1 MLEARD
7 DARDIQDVHV
17 EDDDQ
22 SEQGVVLEVD
32 RRRERVLF
40 GGERL
45 ELRLGAVGRQL
56 RVQGR
61 HVDDLELLRELQA
74 VLDGRLAVGVDDA
87 LVLCETSRSR
97 LGPNGLEIEKETTR
111 VMDTSRVDGVKAPC
125 LLYTSPSP
133 RDS

>member
-7 DARDIQDVHV
+7 DARDVEDVHV

-32 RRRERVLF
+32 RRREWVF
-40 GGERL
+40 GLGECL
-45 ELRLGAVGRQL
+45 ELRLGTRRRQG
-56 RVQGR
+56 VFQGR

-87 LVLCETSRSR
+87 LVLCGT
-97 LGPNGLEIEKETTR
+97 
-111 VMDTSRVDGVKAPC
+111 
-125 LLYTSPSP
+125 
-133 RDS
+133 